1 MPNYHLCYT
10 SHDEVMFRNAA
21 DMDVAFN
28 SLCSALYK
36 TDSACYAETFLTD
49 HHHGCYRTR
58 CPGELIRTARE
69 SYTKQFNHKYLRDGP
84 LGERGFFLQEISG
97 ERHFLAALSYVLK
110 NPPHHGVADTPF
122 AYPYSSANA
131 FFRTSLGKA
140 EVPDMLPPG
149 QIPQFLP
156 RRAAFDPSWKM
167 LPSGVFWRPSVLD
180 VAAVEAAYGS
190 YQAFNYYLGR
200 KSGDDWKKEQDRDQ
214 NGAAPLTLESFEAPV
229 LVRADVSL
237 PDLLRNEKSRYRT
250 AAITD
255 LELCGII
262 DTQIIPRIGKKSVY
276 QLSLNEK
283 IAIANDLYTRYP
295 AGKAQL
301 KRCLVL

>member
-84 LGERGFFLQEISG
+84 LGERDFFLQEISG

-167 LPSGVFWRPSVLD
+167 LPGGVFLASLRS
-180 VAAVEAAYGS
+180 
-190 YQAFNYYLGR
+190 GR
-200 KSGDDWKKEQDRDQ
+200 
-214 NGAAPLTLESFEAPV
+214 
-229 LVRADVSL
+229 
-237 PDLLRNEKSRYRT
+237 
-250 AAITD
+250 
-255 LELCGII
+255 
-262 DTQIIPRIGKKSVY
+262 
-276 QLSLNEK
+276 
-283 IAIANDLYTRYP
+283 
-295 AGKAQL
+295 
-301 KRCLVL
+301 RCC

>member
-84 LGERGFFLQEISG
+84 LGERDFFLQEISG

-156 RRAAFDPSWKM
+156 RRAAFDP
-167 LPSGVFWRPSVLD
+167 
-180 VAAVEAAYGS
+180 S